1 MKRSVTPV
9 ELRQWLD
16 AGRNLTIV
24 DVRKKADYDADRV
37 MLRQAQWMDPERVVE
52 WSTTL
57 AEGVPVV
64 VYCVHGHAVSQQVA
78 NQLRASGFDVSLLE
92 GGIEAWKEVGGPTV
106 AKPVSA

>member
-24 DVRKKADYDADRV
+24 DVRKKADYDADGV
-37 MLRQAQWMDPERVVE
+37 MLRQARWMDPERVVE

-57 AEGVPVV
+57 AEAVPVV

-78 NQLRASGFDVSLLE
+78 DQLRASGFDASPLE

-106 AKPVSA
+106 EKPVSA